1 VKYACIAQ
9 HRGPQVPPEDRYPV
23 RLMCRVLDVSAAGFY
38 AWATRA
44 PSARARA
51 NDELMLDIRIAHQQ
65 SGGDYGA
72 PRIQQA
78 LRRRGLHVGKN
89 RIARQMRQHG
99 LVGRAAAPKRRPRTT
114 DSAHQQPVAPNRLA
128 RQFDVTGIG
137 ALDRVWASDIT
148 YLPTREG
155 WLFLAVV
162 LDLASR
168 RVIGW
173 AMQPTLDLELALRAL
188 RMALGARQPAPGL
201 LHHSDRGTQYAAAE
215 YQGVLRAHGIVAS
228 MSRKGN
234 CWDNAV
240 VESFFGTLELELI
253 VKHDWRTRDEARG
266 AVFRYIETWY
276 NRRRL
281 HSTLGYRSPAE
292 YEAEVLTA
300 VA

>member
-1 VKYACIAQ
+1 MRYACIAR
-9 HRGPQVPPEDRYPV
+9 HHGPTVPREDQYPV

-38 AWATRA
+38 VWRTRS
-44 PSARARA
+44 PSGRAIA
-51 NDELMLDIRIAHQQ
+51 NERLMLNIRIAYQQ

-72 PRIQQA
+72 PRIQRD
-78 LRRRGLHVGKN
+78 LRRQGLRVGKN

-99 LVGRAAAPKRRPRTT
+99 LVGRAAPKRRPRTT
-114 DSAHQQPVAPNRLA
+114 DSQHTSPVAPNLLA
-128 RQFDVTGIG
+128 RQFDVHGIR
-137 ALDRVWASDIT
+137 AMDRVWASDIT
-148 YLPTREG
+148 YIPTRAG

-188 RMALGARQPAPGL
+188 RMALGARRPAPGL
-201 LHHSDRGTQYAAAE
+201 LHHSDRGTQYAARE
-215 YQGVLRAHGIVAS
+215 YQALLAEHGMVAS

-253 VKHDWRTRDEARG
+253 GKHDWRTHDEARI
-266 AVFRYIETWY
+266 ALFRYIEIWY

-281 HSTLGYRSPAE
+281 HSTLDYRSPME

-300 VA
+300 AA